1 MPTIRIDPSAPGP
14 QLLAHAASI
23 LRRGGLVAFPTET
36 VYGLGANALDPEA
49 VARIFAAKGRPD
61 FNPLIVHVL
70 DTPAARDLASGWP
83 ESAELLAAAFWPGP
97 LTLVLPKRDII
108 PDVVTAGLPDVALRV
123 PSHPV
128 TRALLRTAAIPI
140 AAPSA
145 NRYMELSPTIAA
157 HVERALGERVELVLD
172 GGPTRVGIESTVVDL
187 CGPIPLLL
195 RPGVIS
201 VSALQ
206 SVIGRVDVA
215 SNMADD
221 NATTPRRS
229 PGQAARHYAPR
240 ASLHLFG
247 EDEREV
253 AAALAEYAAQ
263 RGAPVGALLL
273 APFSAPIDHAVRMP
287 ADPAA
292 YAHALYAALHQLDE
306 VGCSLILVER
316 VPPEDAWA
324 GVRDRLERAATPLA
338 GSPGVAAQA
347 ILSATTAERSD
358 AR

>member
-49 VARIFAAKGRPD
+49 VALIFAAKGRPD

-70 DTPAARDLASGWP
+70 DAAAAREYASHWP

-97 LTLVLPKRDII
+97 LTLVLPKRDTI

-128 TRALLRTAAIPI
+128 TRALLRTAGVPI

-145 NRYMELSPTIAA
+145 NRYMELSPTTAA
-157 HVERALGERVELVLD
+157 HVERALGDRVELVLD

-187 CGPIPLLL
+187 CAPIPLLL
-195 RPGVIS
+195 RPGIIS
-201 VSALQ
+201 VAALR

-215 SNMADD
+215 SGIADGD
-221 NATTPRRS
+221 STTPRRS
-229 PGQAARHYAPR
+229 PGMAARHYAPR
-240 ASLHLFG
+240 ARLHLFG
-247 EDEREV
+247 DDEREV
-253 AAALAEYAAQ
+253 AATLAESAAKD
-263 RGAPVGALLL
+263 GTPVGALLL
-273 APFSAPIDHAVRMP
+273 APLSGQIDHAVRMP

-316 VPPEDAWA
+316 VPLDDAWA
-324 GVRDRLERAATPLA
+324 GVRDRLERASTPLK
-338 GSPGVAAQA
+338 GSSRIAAQA
-347 ILSATTAERSD
+347 VHSEATESSA